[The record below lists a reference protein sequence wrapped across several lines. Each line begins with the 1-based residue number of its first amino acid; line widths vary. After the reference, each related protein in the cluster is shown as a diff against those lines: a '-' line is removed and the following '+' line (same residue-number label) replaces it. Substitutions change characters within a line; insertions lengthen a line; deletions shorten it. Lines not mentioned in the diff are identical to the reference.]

1 MANFIARVELHE
13 ASGDDYEQLH
23 ANMATKGYSRT
34 IAGSDE
40 KTYQLPTGTY
50 VVRSTNVN
58 QATALTAAQEAASA
72 TGRNYSIIVADWS
85 EATWSGLPVV

>member
-1 MANFIARVELHE
+1 MANFIARVELHK
-13 ASGDDYEQLH
+13 ANGDDYEELH
-23 ANMATKGYSRT
+23 ANMAAKGYSRT
-34 IAGSDE
+34 ITGSDG

-58 QATALTAAQEAASA
+58 QATALQAAKEAASA

-85 EATWSGLPVV
+85 DATWGGLSVV